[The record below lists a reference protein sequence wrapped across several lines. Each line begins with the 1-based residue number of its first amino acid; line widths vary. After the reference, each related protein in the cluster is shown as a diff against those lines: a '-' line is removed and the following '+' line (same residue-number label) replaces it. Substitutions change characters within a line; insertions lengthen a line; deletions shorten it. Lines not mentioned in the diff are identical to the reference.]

1 MILLKFQAP
10 WFREANVDVN
20 LFANFYNLLVSL
32 DVVDFDVHSLN
43 AFGNYFLNFNFDV
56 IAINSNAFPTTN
68 CE

>member
-43 AFGNYFLNFNFDV
+43 AFDNNFDV
-56 IAINSNAFPTTN
+56 YCN
-68 CE
+68 